1 MVSIPY
7 RKKRAHLVLPNEKQ
21 EKTYP
26 KGKSAPHLVLPNENQ
41 ELLQLMTRL
50 FRPMAICTI
59 PQASDEEIFQ
69 AVRRLVAAEIQAITF
84 REYLPAT
91 LGGTQHIPAYQGY
104 NESIDVAM
112 SNMMSTAA
120 FR

>member
-1 MVSIPY
+1 MLKNTTQCPRIHCTQLKTAA
-7 RKKRAHLVLPNEKQ
+7 RKVFVKRFFFCN
-21 EKTYP
+21 
-26 KGKSAPHLVLPNENQ
+26 S
-41 ELLQLMTRL
+41 
-50 FRPMAICTI
+50 
-59 PQASDEEIFQ
+59 QATDEQIFQ
-69 AVRRLVAAEIQAITF
+69 YARRLVAAEIQAITF

-104 NESIDVAM
+104 NKSINVGM

>member
-1 MVSIPY
+1 MFV
-7 RKKRAHLVLPNEKQ
+7 KRFSN
-21 EKTYP
+21 
-26 KGKSAPHLVLPNENQ
+26 
-41 ELLQLMTRL
+41 
-50 FRPMAICTI
+50 
-59 PQASDEEIFQ
+59 PQATDEQIFQ
-69 AVRRLVAAEIQAITF
+69 YARRLVAAEIQAITF

-104 NESIDVAM
+104 NNNIDVGM

>member
-1 MVSIPY
+1 MLIFTFS
-7 RKKRAHLVLPNEKQ
+7 KC
-21 EKTYP
+21 KT
-26 KGKSAPHLVLPNENQ
+26 
-41 ELLQLMTRL
+41 ELLRL
-50 FRPMAICTI
+50 RITHSI

-91 LGGTQHIPAYQGY
+91 LGGTQFIPAYQGY
-104 NESIDVAM
+104 NASIDVGM

>member
-1 MVSIPY
+1 
-7 RKKRAHLVLPNEKQ
+7 
-21 EKTYP
+21 
-26 KGKSAPHLVLPNENQ
+26 
-41 ELLQLMTRL
+41 
-50 FRPMAICTI
+50 MATCTI

>member
-1 MVSIPY
+1 
-7 RKKRAHLVLPNEKQ
+7 
-21 EKTYP
+21 
-26 KGKSAPHLVLPNENQ
+26 
-41 ELLQLMTRL
+41 
-50 FRPMAICTI
+50 MASCSI
-59 PQASDEEIFQ
+59 PQASDEVIFQ

-91 LGGTQHIPAYQGY
+91 LGGTRHIPAYQGY
-104 NESIDVAM
+104 NNNIDVGM